1 MKLVLNFHKAN
12 YNDFNIDTES
22 MTTSVDSNVAIL
34 QTVTCMVG
42 LPIGIILMYGIV
54 LYEHEGVDSQKR
66 SVFNQLISAFFAAL
80 ALIHLVSTIPITIRC
95 WTGPLGHIFG
105 KIVAVL
111 RRFFFCI
118 FLCKH
123 HGNDD
128 LQEPLP
134 HQPNDD
140 LKVG

>member
-42 LPIGIILMYGIV
+42 LLIGIILMYGIV

-80 ALIHLVSTIPITIRC
+80 ALA
-95 WTGPLGHIFG
+95 G
-105 KIVAVL
+105 A
-111 RRFFFCI
+111 
-118 FLCKH
+118 
-123 HGNDD
+123 
-128 LQEPLP
+128 
-134 HQPNDD
+134 
-140 LKVG
+140 